1 MALITQAEVEAKLGR
16 SLTSEETSA
25 FNSTNLALQSY
36 IERMIGSDVEEVSET
51 TRVYDGGV
59 QHLKID
65 PCTDITAVKSID
77 RDDFV
82 VETILS
88 RDYTAEPV
96 NRNMKTMLR
105 LRDDR
110 FWRSM
115 NNIQVTAKFSIYEA
129 SDVLAVVKEAM
140 IDALASE
147 LTSTVNI
154 KRESIEG
161 YSVEYSSD
169 QTKRALSRIKFLF
182 PEV

>member
-1 MALITQAEVEAKLGR
+1 
-16 SLTSEETSA
+16 
-25 FNSTNLALQSY
+25 
-36 IERMIGSDVEEVSET
+36 
-51 TRVYDGGV
+51 
-59 QHLKID
+59 
-65 PCTDITAVKSID
+65 
-77 RDDFV
+77 
-82 VETILS
+82 
-88 RDYTAEPV
+88 
-96 NRNMKTMLR
+96 MLR

-129 SDVLAVVKEAM
+129 SDVLAVVREAM

-182 PEV
+182 PGV